1 MRILQPQATR
11 QMLAATRPSSPFG
24 LRDHALIRLFA
35 QTGLRVSE
43 MVGLD
48 VGHVFHAGA
57 ARHQLDLPAAACKG
71 HRSRVIPLND
81 SARQAIHDLVDFLV
95 MRGFQAQPDS
105 PLLAGTVDCQC
116 VKSSAWCRPTARP
129 LGWTFAPH
137 PTAFVMA
144 LPPSWPARFPCAS
157 CSSCSAIVSWPAQR
171 PICTRSPLSWP
182 RPLPRCRH
190 SNCQCLVESWLQA
203 RTTHQISALRSTQTQ
218 LFRSPSHCPVRGTAR
233 AFDSV
238 SQNEIHCQ

>member
-11 QMLAATRPSSPFG
+11 QMLAATRPRSPFG
-24 LRDHALIRLFA
+24 IRDHALIRLFA

-95 MRGFQAQPDS
+95 MRGFQTQPDS
-105 PLLAGTVDCQC
+105 PLLQDRRHRRLPVREVQRLVQAHRQAAGLDIRATPH
-116 VKSSAWCRPTARP
+116 SFRH
-129 LGWTFAPH
+129 GFA
-137 PTAFVMA
+137 
-144 LPPSWPARFPCAS
+144 
-157 CSSCSAIVSWPAQR
+157 
-171 PICTRSPLSWP
+171 
-182 RPLPRCRH
+182 
-190 SNCQCLVESWLQA
+190 
-203 RTTHQISALRSTQTQ
+203 TQ
-218 LFRSPSHCPVRGTAR
+218 LASKVSLRIVQQLLGHRFLASTETYLHSQPNQLAQAVATLP
-233 AFDSV
+233 AF
-238 SQNEIHCQ
+238 